1 MKRYFTL
8 IELLVVII
16 IIAILASMLMPAL
29 HQARARGKSANCIGN
44 LKQIGA
50 GAMQYVQ
57 DYDGFYV
64 KYSNGSA
71 MGCDS
76 GVRFWCGWY
85 ENSTY
90 DFTRPEGYLYPYT
103 GGGKVLTCPAF
114 VYTKTIDEVEKGA
127 GYGMLSTL
135 NDIKLSRLRRP
146 SQIVAFQDNATSMA
160 TGGKSVAGNPNI
172 FHMESMGFYSLH
184 FRHSRFGNVAWAD
197 GHVSSESF
205 SRCTKTRNDVEAAEL
220 VGKLGTDDDAHYEI
234 DL

>member
-1 MKRYFTL
+1 
-8 IELLVVII
+8 
-16 IIAILASMLMPAL
+16 
-29 HQARARGKSANCIGN
+29 
-44 LKQIGA
+44 
-50 GAMQYVQ
+50 
-57 DYDGFYV
+57 
-64 KYSNGSA
+64 
-71 MGCDS
+71 MGGDS

-160 TGGKSVAGNPNI
+160 TGGKSVAGNPN
-172 FHMESMGFYSLH
+172 
-184 FRHSRFGNVAWAD
+184 
-197 GHVSSESF
+197 
-205 SRCTKTRNDVEAAEL
+205 CTKTRNDVEAAEL

>member
-1 MKRYFTL
+1 
-8 IELLVVII
+8 
-16 IIAILASMLMPAL
+16 
-29 HQARARGKSANCIGN
+29 
-44 LKQIGA
+44 
-50 GAMQYVQ
+50 MQYVQ

-71 MGCDS
+71 MGGDS

-197 GHVSSESF
+197 GHVSGESF